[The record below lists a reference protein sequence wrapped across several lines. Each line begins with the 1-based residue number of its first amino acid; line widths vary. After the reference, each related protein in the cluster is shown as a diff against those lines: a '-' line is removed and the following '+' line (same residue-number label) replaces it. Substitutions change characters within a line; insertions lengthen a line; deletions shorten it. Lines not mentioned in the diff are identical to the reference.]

1 MTIHKKFKKRLKI
14 VAILT
19 GVLLLL
25 YVVTAVLM
33 LTLFKEKIQEQVT
46 ATLKEKI
53 NGEINIESFRINIIS
68 NFPNASFTIKDLE
81 IVRPGADGKKNE
93 ILNIKYIYLHIH
105 LLKLIY
111 GKVELKRVIVKN
123 SDIHIYRLPNG
134 LKNTEGLL
142 KKSENKGTENVNSTI
157 NELNVSID
165 NVHITYEDTVIAC
178 NYFDFTINNADIQ
191 FITTATGFTVNSKNT
206 TSTHQIIF
214 NKDRGSALKDRKLQM
229 QIRFDWNT
237 TTQTGT
243 ILPTRIKDKDESFTL
258 LGSISLQEKRITTY
272 YLQPRNL
279 ITKCT
284 CISYAIYA

>member
-93 ILNIKYIYLHIH
+93 ILNIYIC
-105 LLKLIY
+105 IY
-111 GKVELKRVIVKN
+111 ICSN
-123 SDIHIYRLPNG
+123 SFMER
-134 LKNTEGLL
+134 
-142 KKSENKGTENVNSTI
+142 
-157 NELNVSID
+157 
-165 NVHITYEDTVIAC
+165 
-178 NYFDFTINNADIQ
+178 
-191 FITTATGFTVNSKNT
+191 
-206 TSTHQIIF
+206 
-214 NKDRGSALKDRKLQM
+214 
-229 QIRFDWNT
+229 WNLS
-237 TTQTGT
+237 G
-243 ILPTRIKDKDESFTL
+243 
-258 LGSISLQEKRITTY
+258 
-272 YLQPRNL
+272 
-279 ITKCT
+279 
-284 CISYAIYA
+284 

>member
-68 NFPNASFTIKDLE
+68 NFPNASFTIKDLD
-81 IVRPGADGKKNE
+81 IVRSGADGQKNE
-93 ILNIKYIYLHIH
+93 IVNIKYIYLHIH

-123 SDIHIYRLPNG
+123 SDIHIR
-134 LKNTEGLL
+134 K
-142 KKSENKGTENVNSTI
+142 
-157 NELNVSID
+157 ID
-165 NVHITYEDTVIAC
+165 
-178 NYFDFTINNADIQ
+178 
-191 FITTATGFTVNSKNT
+191 
-206 TSTHQIIF
+206 
-214 NKDRGSALKDRKLQM
+214 L
-229 QIRFDWNT
+229 
-237 TTQTGT
+237 
-243 ILPTRIKDKDESFTL
+243 
-258 LGSISLQEKRITTY
+258 
-272 YLQPRNL
+272 
-279 ITKCT
+279 
-284 CISYAIYA
+284 